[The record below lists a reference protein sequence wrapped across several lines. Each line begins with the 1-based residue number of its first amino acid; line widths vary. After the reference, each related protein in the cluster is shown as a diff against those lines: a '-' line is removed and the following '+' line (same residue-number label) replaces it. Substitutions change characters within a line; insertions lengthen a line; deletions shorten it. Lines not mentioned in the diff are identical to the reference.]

1 MALNQDIQDRL
12 RNEIDEVLSKHEDEI
27 NYDGVMEMKYLDMVL
42 NETLRKYPVND
53 KQFRKCSKDF
63 RIPNSELVIPRN
75 TLIIIS
81 SQALHHDERFYDNPS
96 KFDPERFSEQN
107 IKKLHPFTYI
117 PFSNICWLRITQF

>member
-1 MALNQDIQDRL
+1 
-12 RNEIDEVLSKHEDEI
+12 
-27 NYDGVMEMKYLDMVL
+27 MEMKYLDMVL

-53 KQFRKCSKDF
+53 KQFRKCSNDF